1 MSAAGVVGLV
11 AAGLGAGLVGS
22 VAGLASLVSYPA
34 LLAAGLPPLAANVTN
49 TVALTANGV
58 GAAAGSAPELRGQWP
73 RVARLAVLM
82 AAGGAAGAAL
92 LLVLPAASFERV
104 VPVLVA
110 AAAALL
116 LAQPALRRAAAR
128 RHPDPVRARRTRA
141 LGVLGSATYGGYF
154 GAAAGVVLLA
164 VLQATTDDSLARSNA
179 HKNVLLG
186 VSNGVAAVGFAVL
199 APVDWGAAAAMAV
212 GVVVGGRIGP
222 TARATGPGGPAAGG
236 DRAGRGGPGGQAGV
250 RRLGVSAGWVTGA
263 TGRCATLAS

>member
-1 MSAAGVVGLV
+1 MSAAGVAGLV

-34 LLAAGLPPLAANVTN
+34 LLAAGLSPLAANVTN

-58 GAAAGSAPELRGQWP
+58 GAAAGSTPELRGQWG

-82 AAGGAAGAAL
+82 AVGGAAGAAVL
-92 LLVLPAASFERV
+92 LLLPASTFEVV

-110 AAAALL
+110 AASVLL
-116 LAQPALRRAAAR
+116 VAQPALRRAAAR
-128 RHPDPVRARRTRA
+128 RHPDPRRARRVRA

-164 VLQATTDDSLARSNA
+164 VLQATSEDSLARSNA

-212 GVVVGGRIGP
+212 GVVVGARLGP
-222 TARATGPGGPAAGG
+222 LL
-236 DRAGRGGPGGQAGV
+236 V
-250 RRLGVSAGWVTGA
+250 RRAPDGPLRVVIGLGGA
-263 TGRCATLAS
+263 ALAVRLAVDAWG